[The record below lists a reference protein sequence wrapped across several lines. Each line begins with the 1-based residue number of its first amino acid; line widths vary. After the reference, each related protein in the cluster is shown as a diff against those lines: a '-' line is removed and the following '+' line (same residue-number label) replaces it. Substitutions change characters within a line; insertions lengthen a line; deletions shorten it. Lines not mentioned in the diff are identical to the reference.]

1 MCYTNINDNKREN
14 VRKDFIRDD
23 FPRKRKGLGKMIYV
37 ISDIHGCYRS
47 YLKMLEKLGV
57 RESDTVYV
65 LGDTIDRGRNG
76 IKVLQDMMMRPNI
89 IPILGNHEY
98 MAAHAL
104 DSLADAARAADLMP
118 TPELKKKLIKWFSD
132 SGASTLLAYRKLSP
146 EEKRE
151 VLDYLSEF
159 SLYEEVRA
167 GGKDYLLMHAATT
180 TGGRE
185 MSSYSPEELLFN
197 HSLPE
202 ENPFPGKILVTG
214 HTPTFLF
221 GDQYRG
227 KIVISENGDH
237 ICLDAGAGYGEN
249 LAAVCLNTGWQYYV
263 STKDDPALN

>member
-98 MAAHAL
+98 MAAHAIHL
-104 DSLADAARAADLMP
+104 P
-118 TPELKKKLIKWFSD
+118 TQP
-132 SGASTLLAYRKLSP
+132 
-146 EEKRE
+146 
-151 VLDYLSEF
+151 
-159 SLYEEVRA
+159 
-167 GGKDYLLMHAATT
+167 
-180 TGGRE
+180 GR
-185 MSSYSPEELLFN
+185 
-197 HSLPE
+197 
-202 ENPFPGKILVTG
+202 
-214 HTPTFLF
+214 PT
-221 GDQYRG
+221 
-227 KIVISENGDH
+227 
-237 ICLDAGAGYGEN
+237 
-249 LAAVCLNTGWQYYV
+249 
-263 STKDDPALN
+263 